1 MTGWLLVLA
10 AGLCQGGF
18 MAPMKFTRGW
28 KWENSW
34 FVFAFTAYLICP
46 WLFVAMTTS
55 NAVQIYAEAG
65 GERIALVMTMGLLW
79 GLGALTFGLGVDAL
93 GLSIGF
99 AVILGVAA
107 TSGTLVP
114 LLLLN
119 ESLPRTGVL
128 ALTLISLAVMLT
140 GVAVC
145 SLAGRW
151 REMGAGKS
159 SYAGGVLLCI
169 VSGLLSSCGNIG
181 FVLGKPIIDLAVARG
196 VSPDFAPNLIW
207 SLLTVSLFLCN
218 AGFAG
223 YKLLK
228 EGSLSLYKTPGA
240 GRNLTLGISMGVLWM
255 LGFVFYGAGTRQLGN
270 MGPSFGWSVLMGS
283 MVMAANILGIL
294 TGEWRDAPDGALKR
308 LWLGVSLLCMA
319 VLGLGF
325 ANRMAA

>member
-10 AGLCQGGF
+10 AGLCQGSF

-55 NAVQIYAEAG
+55 SVGRIYAEAG
-65 GERIALVMTMGLLW
+65 GERIALVMAMGLLW
-79 GLGALTFGLGVDAL
+79 GLGALTFGVGVDAL

-99 AVILGVAA
+99 AIILGVAA

-119 ESLPRTGVL
+119 ETLPRSGVL
-128 ALTLISLAVMLT
+128 MLTLVSLAVMLT

-151 REMGAGKS
+151 RETVAGTA
-159 SYAGGVLLCI
+159 SYSWGVLLCI

-181 FVLGKPIIDLAVARG
+181 LVLGKPIIDLAVARG
-196 VSPDFAPNLIW
+196 VSPDFAPNVVW

-228 EGSLSLYKTPGA
+228 EGSLSLFKVPGI
-240 GRNLTLGISMGVLWM
+240 GRNLALGISMGVLWM
-255 LGFVFYGAGTRQLGN
+255 SGFVFYGAGTRQLGD

-294 TGEWRDAPDGALKR
+294 TGEWSDAPDGALRR
-308 LWLGVSLLCMA
+308 LWLGVSLLCAA
-319 VLGLGF
+319 VLGLGV
-325 ANRMAA
+325 ANRMAS

>member
-1 MTGWLLVLA
+1 MTGWLLVLV
-10 AGLCQGGF
+10 AGLCQGSF

-55 NAVQIYAEAG
+55 SAGQIYKEAG
-65 GERIALVMTMGLLW
+65 GERIALVMAMGLLW

-107 TSGTLVP
+107 TTGTLVP

-119 ESLPRTGVL
+119 ESLPPTGVL
-128 ALTLISLAVMLT
+128 VLTLISLAVMLA

-151 REMGAGKS
+151 REKGAGKEG
-159 SYAGGVLLCI
+159 YAWGVFLCI

-196 VSPDFAPNLIW
+196 VSPDFAPNVVW

-223 YKLLK
+223 YRLVK
-228 EGSLSLYKTPGA
+228 EASLSLFRTPA
-240 GRNLTLGISMGVLWM
+240 LGRNLALGISMGVLWM

-283 MVMAANILGIL
+283 MVVAANVLGIL
-294 TGEWRDAPDGALKR
+294 TGEWLEAPAGALRR
-308 LWLGVSLLCMA
+308 LWIGVSLLCLA

-325 ANRMAA
+325 ANGIAA

>member
-46 WLFVAMTTS
+46 WLFVVMTTS
-55 NAVQIYAEAG
+55 NAWQIYAEAG
-65 GERIALVMTMGLLW
+65 GERIAIVMAMGLLW

-119 ESLPRTGVL
+119 ESLARPGVL
-128 ALTLISLAVMLT
+128 VVTLVSLAVMLA

-151 REMGAGKS
+151 RETGAEKS
-159 SYAGGVLLCI
+159 SYAWGVLLCI

-181 FVLGKPIIDLAVARG
+181 FVLGKPIVDLAVARG
-196 VSPDFAPNLIW
+196 VSPDFAPNVVW

-228 EGSLSLYKTPGA
+228 EGSLSLFKTPDR
-240 GRNLTLGISMGVLWM
+240 GRNLALGVSMGVVWM
-255 LGFVFYGAGTRQLGN
+255 LGFVLYGAGTRQLGQ
-270 MGPSFGWSVLMGS
+270 MGPSFGWSVLMAS
-283 MVMAANILGIL
+283 VVIVANVLGIL
-294 TGEWRDAPDGALKR
+294 TGEWRGSPRGALRR
-308 LWLGVSLLCMA
+308 LWLGVGLLCLA
-319 VLGLGF
+319 VLGLGW
-325 ANRMAA
+325 ANAMSA

>member
-228 EGSLSLYKTPGA
+228 EDSLSLFTTPGA

>member
-10 AGLCQGGF
+10 AGLCQGSF

-28 KWENSW
+28 RWENAW
-34 FVFAFTAYLICP
+34 FIFACTAYLICP
-46 WLFVAMTTS
+46 WLFVALTTS
-55 NAVQIYAEAG
+55 NVGQVYADSG
-65 GERIALVMTMGLLW
+65 TGRIALVMAMGLLW

-93 GLSIGF
+93 GLSVGF
-99 AVILGVAA
+99 AVILGLAA

-114 LLLLN
+114 LLFLN
-119 ESLPRTGVL
+119 ESLPRIDVL
-128 ALTLISLAVMLT
+128 VLTVVSLAVMLA

-151 REMGAGKS
+151 RETGPGKS
-159 SYAGGVLLCI
+159 TYARGVSLCV

-196 VSPDFAPNLIW
+196 VSPDFAPNIVW

-228 EGSLSLYKTPGA
+228 YGSLSLFKTAGA
-240 GRNLTLGISMGVLWM
+240 ARNVALAASMGVLWM
-255 LGFVFYGAGTRQLGN
+255 LGFVFYGAGARQLGN
-270 MGPSFGWSVLMGS
+270 LGPSLGWSVLMGS

-294 TGEWRDAPDGALKR
+294 TGEWRDAPDGALTR
-308 LWLGVSLLCMA
+308 LWFGVGLLCVA
-319 VLGLGF
+319 IVGIGF
-325 ANRMAA
+325 ANKMVA